1 MTDEQWLGCVL
12 LDYDD
17 DDEPVVLFMTGHEKV
32 IYRES
37 LSDLIDE
44 EVTYN
49 SDIDDCEVGDRVRR
63 QLSRLRD
70 TLRAGADKIEAKL
83 RRRAKAKESK

>member
-1 MTDEQWLGCVL
+1 MTDKQWLGCII

-17 DDEPVVLFMTGHEKV
+17 NDEPVVLFMTADHEV

-37 LSDLIDE
+37 LGDLLDE
-44 EVTYN
+44 ETTYN

-70 TLRAGADKIEAKL
+70 TLQAGADKIEATL
-83 RRRAKAKESK
+83 RRRAKVQEK